1 MIPLLAKNAVSIKC
15 KYNDAGLT
23 GNYEC
28 AYSLGIIA
36 ALTGQEELNEINDFE
51 ETKKE
56 IMSKAG
62 EYTGD
67 NLRIKRLYELVND
80 YEPGQ
85 VNDGQILELYR
96 MGYHDKSI

>member
-1 MIPLLAKNAVSIKC
+1 
-15 KYNDAGLT
+15 
-23 GNYEC
+23 
-28 AYSLGIIA
+28 
-36 ALTGQEELNEINDFE
+36 
-51 ETKKE
+51 
-56 IMSKAG
+56 MSKAG

>member
-51 ETKKE
+51 EIKKE

-62 EYTGD
+62 AVSYTH
-67 NLRIKRLYELVND
+67 LRAHET
-80 YEPGQ
+80 
-85 VNDGQILELYR
+85 
-96 MGYHDKSI
+96 

>member
-1 MIPLLAKNAVSIKC
+1 MKRSVLIILRGIKR
-15 KYNDAGLT
+15 
-23 GNYEC
+23 
-28 AYSLGIIA
+28 
-36 ALTGQEELNEINDFE
+36 
-51 ETKKE
+51 E

-62 EYTGD
+62 KYTGD

>member
-1 MIPLLAKNAVSIKC
+1 
-15 KYNDAGLT
+15 
-23 GNYEC
+23 
-28 AYSLGIIA
+28 
-36 ALTGQEELNEINDFE
+36 
-51 ETKKE
+51 
-56 IMSKAG
+56 MSKAG
-62 EYTGD
+62 KYTGD

>member
-36 ALTGQEELNEINDFE
+36 AFNRTG
-51 ETKKE
+51 
-56 IMSKAG
+56 
-62 EYTGD
+62 
-67 NLRIKRLYELVND
+67 RIKRN
-80 YEPGQ
+80 
-85 VNDGQILELYR
+85 
-96 MGYHDKSI
+96 